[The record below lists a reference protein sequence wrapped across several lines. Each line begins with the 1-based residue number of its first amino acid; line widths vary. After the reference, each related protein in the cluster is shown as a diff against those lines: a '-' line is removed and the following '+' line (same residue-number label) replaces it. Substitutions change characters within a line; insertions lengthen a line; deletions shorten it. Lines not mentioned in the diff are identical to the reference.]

1 MRHTKGSGLTNARRA
16 FTLIELLVVIAIIA
30 ILAAILFPVFA
41 QARERARATSC
52 LSNTRQL
59 ASAEMMYL
67 QDYDE
72 TFWSNPWP
80 GGGGEGIL
88 NPANNGTTF
97 WSDLL
102 QPYIKN
108 TGIFDC
114 PSNSDTLF
122 NTANYLPPA
131 IPQGS
136 TDPKNFY
143 RVEYGFGEK
152 GPHGDQAADGIYT
165 QARLDKPAEI
175 ALLGDAIF
183 AWNFYNCEPDPAK
196 PAGQGSV
203 YFTRGILDWPQYGK
217 PRHFDGINF
226 VYADG
231 HAKFGKPRA
240 SSNPGAPNYLAGY
253 YPTARLSDETCVPD

>member
-1 MRHTKGSGLTNARRA
+1 MYRSKSG

-41 QARERARATSC
+41 QARERARAVSC
-52 LSNTRQL
+52 LSNTKQL
-59 ASAEMMYL
+59 GLAEMMYA

-72 TFWSNPWP
+72 TYWSNPWP
-80 GGGGEGIL
+80 GGGISPGNCEA
-88 NPANNGTTF
+88 PACAGTTF

-102 QPYIKN
+102 MPYIKN

-122 NTANYLPPA
+122 DTANYVPPA
-131 IPQGS
+131 VPQGS
-136 TDPKNFY
+136 KNYY
-143 RVEYGFGEK
+143 RVEYGFGEV
-152 GPHGDQAADGIYT
+152 GPHGDKFVGPWTMSKLQE
-165 QARLDKPAEI
+165 PAKI

-183 AWNFYNCEPDPAK
+183 AWNFLNCQPDPDKSSNA
-196 PAGQGSV
+196 PDQRGSY
-203 YFTRGILDWPQYGK
+203 YFTRGILDWDFYGK

-231 HAKFGKPRA
+231 HSKYGKA
-240 SSNPGAPNYLAGY
+240 SKASGSGLPNYLAGY
-253 YPTARLSDETCVPD
+253 YPTARLEDDNCQPPQ

>member
-1 MRHTKGSGLTNARRA
+1 MRTKRLGG

-41 QARERARATSC
+41 QARERARAASC
-52 LSNTRQL
+52 LSNTKQL
-59 ASAEMMYL
+59 GLAEMMYL

-72 TFWSNPWP
+72 VFWSNPWP
-80 GGGGEGIL
+80 GGGGNMPPVT
-88 NPANNGTTF
+88 NPANLGTVF

-114 PSNSDTLF
+114 PSNGDVLF
-122 NTANYLPPA
+122 NTANYTPPA
-131 IPQGS
+131 VPQGS
-136 TDPKNFY
+136 TNYY
-143 RVEYGFGEK
+143 RVEYGFGET
-152 GPHGDQAADGIYT
+152 GPHGDQGRPPYALAS
-165 QARLDKPAEI
+165 LEKPAEI

-183 AWNFYNCEPDPAK
+183 AWNFLNCEPDPQK
-196 PAGQGSV
+196 STNTPDQQGS
-203 YFTRGILDWPQYGK
+203 YYYSRGIDDWYFYGK

-231 HAKFGKPRA
+231 HSKYGKAVRSSRA
-240 SSNPGAPNYLAGY
+240 NPPNYIAGF
-253 YPTARLSDETCVPD
+253 YPTARLADWNCDPSTL